1 MTVRARLTDGEIEM
15 SAGPRLAEGQ
25 GGQVFAASDGGEQ
38 SLFQLGAPFGG
49 DDGSPTEMHQHH
61 HGCRGA
67 RLRQLLERPRHF
79 SQAATRA
86 AVFDGDKQAQHSA
99 APEGRD
105 VFAREAAFAIHLFG
119 IARDDFLR
127 RHGVLGHQLFGLGHK
142 RSTPTRIGSPAAT
155 ERWRNRR
162 SERAVARAAQ
172 LKPGLPRERL
182 VILGLWRTAP
192 GRL

>member
-1 MTVRARLTDGEIEM
+1 MGVHQVGDRARHSVRAGDGLDRAQQVVADGGRCVDEYH
-15 SAGPRLAEGQ
+15 AVA

-127 RHGVLGHQLFGLGHK
+127 RLGVLGHQLFGLGHK
-142 RSTPTRIGSPAAT
+142 RLTPYPYWFAG
-155 ERWRNRR
+155 RNGALHQKVRHH
-162 SERAVARAAQ
+162 
-172 LKPGLPRERL
+172 
-182 VILGLWRTAP
+182 
-192 GRL
+192 

>member
-25 GGQVFAASDGGEQ
+25 GRQVFAASDGGEQ

-86 AVFDGDKQAQHSA
+86 AVLDGDKQAQHSA
-99 APEGRD
+99 AAERRD
-105 VFAREAAFAIHLFG
+105 VFARKAAFAVHLFG
-119 IARDDFLR
+119 IASDDFLR
-127 RHGVLGHQLFGLGHK
+127 RQLFGPRL
-142 RSTPTRIGSPAAT
+142 RFANEDAAM
-155 ERWRNRR
+155 RFGR
-162 SERAVARAAQ
+162 
-172 LKPGLPRERL
+172 RERFGHRWAHHL
-182 VILGLWRTAP
+182 EIIDHEVAVPPPIPRK
-192 GRL
+192 